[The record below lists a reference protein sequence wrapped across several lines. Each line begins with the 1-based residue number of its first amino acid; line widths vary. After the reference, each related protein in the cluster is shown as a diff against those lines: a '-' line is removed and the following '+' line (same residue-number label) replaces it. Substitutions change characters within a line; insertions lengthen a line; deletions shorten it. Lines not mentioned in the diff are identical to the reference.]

1 MLELLQESIMTPR
14 SRKPVMLLNALGN
27 GDKQQNQS
35 FLEHQDEVLTSKQ
48 LEPPVLHSE
57 DATSLGGYADI
68 LRRQQSFANVTLL
81 TQRQRTSSSSNSNST
96 ELELEPSIMGKPHNA
111 LSSDFK

>member
-1 MLELLQESIMTPR
+1 MTPR
-14 SRKPVMLLNALGN
+14 SRKPVMLLTALGN
-27 GDKQQNQS
+27 VDKQQTPSFIEQPDQS
-35 FLEHQDEVLTSKQ
+35 SQPAGIRQ

-68 LRRQQSFANVTLL
+68 LRRQQQFVNNNLL
-81 TQRQRTSSSSNSNST
+81 ISRQRSSSSSNSNST
-96 ELELEPSIMGKPHNA
+96 ELDVEPSMDAKPQNA

>member
-1 MLELLQESIMTPR
+1 MTPR
-14 SRKPVMLLNALGN
+14 SRKPVMLLTALGN
-27 GDKQQNQS
+27 VDKQQTPSFIEQPDQS
-35 FLEHQDEVLTSKQ
+35 SQPAGIRQ

-68 LRRQQSFANVTLL
+68 LRRQQQFVNNNLL
-81 TQRQRTSSSSNSNST
+81 ISQRQRSSSSSNSNST
-96 ELELEPSIMGKPHNA
+96 ELELEPSLDAKPQNA

>member
-1 MLELLQESIMTPR
+1 MTPR
-14 SRKPVMLLNALGN
+14 SRKPVMLLTALGN
-27 GDKQQNQS
+27 VDKLQTPSFIEQPDQS
-35 FLEHQDEVLTSKQ
+35 SQPAGIRQ

-68 LRRQQSFANVTLL
+68 LRRQQQFVNNNLL
-81 TQRQRTSSSSNSNST
+81 MSRQRSNSSSNSNST
-96 ELELEPSIMGKPHNA
+96 ELELEPSMDAKPQNA

>member
-1 MLELLQESIMTPR
+1 MTPR
-14 SRKPVMLLNALGN
+14 SRKPVMLLTALGN
-27 GDKQQNQS
+27 GDKQQNSS
-35 FLEHQDEVLTSKQ
+35 FVEQPDQTSQPAGIRQ

-68 LRRQQSFANVTLL
+68 LRRQQHFVNNNLL
-81 TQRQRTSSSSNSNST
+81 TSRQRLSSSSNSNSNST
-96 ELELEPSIMGKPHNA
+96 EQELEPSMDTKPLNA

>member
-1 MLELLQESIMTPR
+1 MTPR
-14 SRKPVMLLNALGN
+14 SRKPVMLLTALGN
-27 GDKQQNQS
+27 GDKQQNSS
-35 FLEHQDEVLTSKQ
+35 FVEQPDQTSQPAGIRQ

-68 LRRQQSFANVTLL
+68 LRRQKHFVNNNLL
-81 TQRQRTSSSSNSNST
+81 TSRQRLSSSSNSNST
-96 ELELEPSIMGKPHNA
+96 EQELEPSIDAKPLNA

>member
-1 MLELLQESIMTPR
+1 MTPR
-14 SRKPVMLLNALGN
+14 SRKPVMLLTALGN
-27 GDKQQNQS
+27 GDKQQNPSFIEQPDQS
-35 FLEHQDEVLTSKQ
+35 SQPAGIRQ

-68 LRRQQSFANVTLL
+68 LRRQQQFVNNNLL
-81 TQRQRTSSSSNSNST
+81 ISRQRSSSSSNSNST
-96 ELELEPSIMGKPHNA
+96 ELELEPSMDAKPQNA